1 MNGSLRWD
9 DEPSVRP
16 GTKAPLHHRPDRP
29 ETCPRDRCNRHDW
42 TTCLAVFLVLCG
54 LGAQPAGIAQQPAHE
69 ANSVYAQALRD
80 GVKLAGKNVTLPAPL
95 LKDGMSADQQR
106 AAMLGVS
113 GSERALDD
121 LLRDSV
127 TAPFV
132 MKVHDLKTDGVTV
145 RLVDL
150 WFVVRSDLAALDPMK
165 VAARTSGKA
174 VEVAN
179 MRFEDR
185 LLTSEELG
193 PSGRST
199 LSGRDRSRWYAH
211 MKAQLLDRIEL
222 EATEEVEASRSGES
236 LVIATRTDPAFD
248 ATGPFANRWRSLDP
262 EGHPGTDQPIGGSI
276 SYASISRLVQ
286 PEGALLVEAHAAFS
300 EPEAW
305 FQGAPILRSKFA
317 PIAQDQIRRLRR
329 ELRKPR
335 P

>member
-1 MNGSLRWD
+1 MNGSFRWD
-9 DEPSVRP
+9 DEPSVRQ
-16 GTKAPLHHRPDRP
+16 GTKAPLHHRPNRP

-54 LGAQPAGIAQQPAHE
+54 LGAQPAGVAPEPAHE
-69 ANSVYAQALRD
+69 ANPVYAEALCD
-80 GVKLAGKNVTLPAPL
+80 GVKLAGKTVRLPAPR
-95 LKDGMSADQQR
+95 LKDGMDANQQR

-127 TAPFV
+127 TAPSV
-132 MKVHDLKTDGVTV
+132 MQVHDLKTDEATV

-150 WFVVRSDLAALDPMK
+150 WFVVRGDLAGLDPIK

-174 VEVAN
+174 VEVGN

-185 LLTSEELG
+185 LLTSEELA
-193 PSGRST
+193 PRGRST
-199 LSGRDRSRWYAH
+199 LNGKDRSRWYSH
-211 MKAQLLDRIEL
+211 LKARLLDRIEL
-222 EATEEVEASRSGES
+222 EGTEEVEASRSGES

-248 ATGPFANRWRSLDP
+248 APGPFANLWRSLDS
-262 EGHPGTDQPIGGSI
+262 EGRPGPDQPIGGGI
-276 SYASISRLVQ
+276 SYARISRLVQ
-286 PEGALLVEAHAAFS
+286 PEGALLVEMHAAFS

-329 ELRKPR
+329 ELRKSR